1 MSSQLG
7 SYDCDNNITIKS
19 TVDFVHAIPGTLCV
33 KCIFDNKVA
42 TDAEF
47 EIQRYNSAIDLTK
60 IGKVINGVLVV
71 FDAESLLLE
80 GHKRIQCMS
89 VALNANHSV
98 LVSLNSKSYYTQNGP
113 SMM

>member
-7 SYDCDNNITIKS
+7 SYDCDNNITISS
-19 TVDFVHAIPGTLCV
+19 TVNVVHAIPGTLCV
-33 KCIFDNKVA
+33 ECIFDNKVA

-47 EIQRYNSAIDLTK
+47 EIQRRGSAIDLTK
-60 IGKVINGVLVV
+60 IGEVIDGVLVV

-80 GHKRIQCMS
+80 GHKRIHCMS
-89 VALNANHSV
+89 VALNATHSV
-98 LVSLNSKSYYTQNGP
+98 LVVLTSKSYYTQNGP